1 MMCCESTRG
10 FIAARLAST
19 ETLQMHGVSIDAA
32 LVFRYQ
38 VKSIIKGYEAYH
50 EHTGTVA
57 SEALAYLNPL
67 NRP

>member
-1 MMCCESTRG
+1 
-10 FIAARLAST
+10 
-19 ETLQMHGVSIDAA
+19 MHGVSIDAA